1 MTPTTHDL
9 CGLGSLVAQRSAF
22 FLQEQAAR
30 SATRGRKGVGTHAPI
45 CSALAPCFTRC
56 HGNCPKSFYSARSLQ
71 LSLPASGLL
80 ILLIDRQP
88 RGAYFV
94 ANLGANPVKLLR
106 WAISV
111 LEISFVCFAL
121 IVPRV
126 DDPATAF
133 DETDSPVNVTAPLVA
148 RTNLVLPARHSVAI
162 PGERRGPWKPCTT
175 IYGLTPEPGIY
186 SSHSLLYL
194 LCKLLC

>member
-1 MTPTTHDL
+1 MPFSCKGKPL
-9 CGLGSLVAQRSAF
+9 EARLAAGKGLGPTHRSVLLWRPALRDVTGIVRNLF
-22 FLQEQAAR
+22 TLHVR
-30 SATRGRKGVGTHAPI
+30 S
-45 CSALAPCFTRC
+45 
-56 HGNCPKSFYSARSLQ
+56 NYD
-71 LSLPASGLL
+71 LPASGLL

-94 ANLGANPVKLLR
+94 GDLGANPVKLLR

-133 DETDSPVNVTAPLVA
+133 DEADSPVNVTAPLGA
-148 RTNLVLPARHSVAI
+148 RTNLVLPARHFVAI
-162 PGERRGPWKPCTT
+162 PGERRMRWKPCTS
-175 IYGLTPEPGIY
+175 INGLTPEPGIY
-186 SSHSLLYL
+186 SSRSLLHVV
-194 LCKLLC
+194 CKLLC